1 MRFWLEAGSDA
12 VRSGLRLRV
21 QHLGSV
27 LRGLRNRRGPR
38 RRRGSSGEMGAV
50 IQDVR
55 FGLRSL
61 RRSPGFTV
69 VSALTLGIGIG
80 ATSSIFSIVYS
91 SVLRPL
97 PYADPG
103 GLVAVFRTTQQTN
116 RLSVSYPDFHDWRE
130 QNSSFVDL
138 GGYAEASAVFRR
150 ERGADEIR
158 GTALSAAV
166 LPLLGRA
173 T

>member
-69 VSALTLGIGIG
+69 VAFLYHEI
-80 ATSSIFSIVYS
+80 ASS
-91 SVLRPL
+91 
-97 PYADPG
+97 
-103 GLVAVFRTTQQTN
+103 
-116 RLSVSYPDFHDWRE
+116 
-130 QNSSFVDL
+130 
-138 GGYAEASAVFRR
+138 
-150 ERGADEIR
+150 
-158 GTALSAAV
+158 
-166 LPLLGRA
+166 
-173 T
+173 